1 MVTDETDDLVSVGM
15 AEMFTV
21 GIAEI
26 VGVGIWQECDPLG
39 GLHLGGI
46 QLELEAGGQGGGGGG
61 VEWRRSGGGGV
72 EE

>member
-1 MVTDETDDLVSVGM
+1 
-15 AEMFTV
+15 MFTV

-39 GLHLGGI
+39 GLGRLHLGGV

-61 VEWRRSGGGGV
+61 VEWRRSGGGV